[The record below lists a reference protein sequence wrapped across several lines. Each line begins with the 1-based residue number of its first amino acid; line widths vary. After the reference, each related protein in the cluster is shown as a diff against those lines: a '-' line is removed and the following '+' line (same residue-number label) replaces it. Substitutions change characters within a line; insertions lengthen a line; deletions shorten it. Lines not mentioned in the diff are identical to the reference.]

1 MSNWQAGLCTGIRE
15 VLTEETMR
23 RRSSCLPG
31 EVAVEIRCDWLREE
45 AVTAEG
51 ATMVAI
57 TDDKEV
63 YWPSTAFVRVLQP
76 L

>member
-1 MSNWQAGLCTGIRE
+1 
-15 VLTEETMR
+15 MR

-31 EVAVEIRCDWLREE
+31 EVAVEIRCDWLREG

>member
-15 VLTEETMR
+15 ETMFP
-23 RRSSCLPG
+23 RSSCLPG
-31 EVAVEIRCDWLREE
+31 EVAIEIRCDWLREE

-63 YWPSTAFVRVLQP
+63 YWPSTAFVRVLQR